1 MQIQVSTNKSL
12 LDIDLIHKYLSESS
26 TWALGISKQT
36 VEVSIKNSLC
46 FGVYDQSSGQQVA
59 FARIITDE
67 ATFANLVDVF
77 VLDKYQGL
85 GISNELMRVVMAHP
99 SVANVRRC
107 TLVTST
113 APWLYRKFGFD
124 RLNYPDTH
132 MEIWKKDIYKIRK
145 S

>member
-12 LDIDLIHKYLSESS
+12 LDINLIHKYLSERS

-46 FGVYDQSSGQQVA
+46 FGVYDQWSGQQLA
-59 FARIITDE
+59 FARVITDE

-85 GISNELMRVVMAHP
+85 GISNELMRAVMAHP
-99 SVANVRRC
+99 SVNNVRRC

-113 APWLYRKFGFD
+113 APWLYKKFGFD
-124 RLNYPDTH
+124 RLTHPDTH
-132 MEIWKKDIYKIRK
+132 MEIWKKDVYKMRK